1 MAKHVSLRIH
11 SLCAVILWMLAAI
24 HVSSMANHFTKWN
37 KDIKSGNMAVQDT
50 QSYLESDTDYK
61 NWVLPDPMPLESVYK
76 QKQLRLKRSIHREKI
91 AKYVVASTSPY
102 SSMVYIGVG
111 CVGTLISPRHV
122 LTAAHCVHDG
132 RKKRTG
138 QLMSPLKIG
147 KCFSLLYFYEIVAES
162 LHSK

>member
-1 MAKHVSLRIH
+1 MAKHISLRIH
-11 SLCAVILWMLAAI
+11 PLSAFIIWTLAAT

-37 KDIKSGNMAVQDT
+37 KNIQRANMGVQDT
-50 QSYLESDTDYK
+50 QSNLEAETDYS
-61 NWVLPDPMPLESVYK
+61 NWVLRDPMPLESVYK

-91 AKYVVASTSPY
+91 AKYVVPSTSPY
-102 SSMVYIGVG
+102 SSIVYIGVG
-111 CVGTLISPRHV
+111 CVGTLISPIHV

-147 KCFSLLYFYEIVAES
+147 KCLLDLSKIIKES
-162 LHSK
+162 LHPK